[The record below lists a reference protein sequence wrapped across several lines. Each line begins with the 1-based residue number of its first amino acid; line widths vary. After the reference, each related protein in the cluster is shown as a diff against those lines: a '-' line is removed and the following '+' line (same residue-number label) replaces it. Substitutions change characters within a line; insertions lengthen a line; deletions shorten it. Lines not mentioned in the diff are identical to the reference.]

1 MQDEEEITMT
11 GEMPKRK
18 VLYSMNFEE
27 HNKQM
32 HIENEKR
39 QKEKEKLG
47 VQVVCVRA
55 DKAATR
61 EELKKAH
68 RIALKMAKERGV
80 KLSPIQEEEL
90 EMGIDL

>member
-1 MQDEEEITMT
+1 MKNNNYKEINM
-11 GEMPKRK
+11 ERK
-18 VLYSMNFEE
+18 ILYSYSFEE

-47 VQVVCVRA
+47 VQVLCVRA

-68 RIALKMAKERGV
+68 KIALKMAKDRGA

-90 EMGIDL
+90 LDGVDL

>member
-1 MQDEEEITMT
+1 MEDEEETVI
-11 GEMPKRK
+11 GENPKRA

-39 QKEKEKLG
+39 QKDKEKLG
-47 VQVVCVRA
+47 VQVGIRA
-55 DKAATR
+55 DKFATP

-68 RIALKMAKERGV
+68 KIALKMAKDRGA